1 VRGLPSLR
9 NNITPRACGLGGCRR
24 ALRVGPLWERSHR
37 GLVSARSRAPAC
49 AVFKIARTFFC
60 EVPKFNSPRPV
71 GGSLFP
77 SCARAPPASDD
88 GCLRFLTTLSGR
100 CKENMEEYWSRAE
113 ARSRI
118 LPPSSGDFARRHS
131 HRREFVLRLIVY
143 YVVFMIAGDLAAY
156 LLGLITEEA
165 FGSQASLIVFL
176 ALYFLFLWVAWVLA
190 VWMTEPKHRASVS
203 TESA

>member
-1 VRGLPSLR
+1 
-9 NNITPRACGLGGCRR
+9 
-24 ALRVGPLWERSHR
+24 
-37 GLVSARSRAPAC
+37 
-49 AVFKIARTFFC
+49 
-60 EVPKFNSPRPV
+60 
-71 GGSLFP
+71 
-77 SCARAPPASDD
+77 
-88 GCLRFLTTLSGR
+88 
-100 CKENMEEYWSRAE
+100 MEKYWSRAE

-131 HRREFVLRLIVY
+131 HRRGVVLLLIVY